1 MPMYGLVG
9 KLLTVPGKRDELV
22 AILLGG
28 TGGMPGCVSYVI
40 AKDATN
46 PDAVWVT
53 EVWESKEAHAH
64 SLTLPAV
71 RDAIARGKP
80 LIAGFG
86 ERFET
91 QPVGGTGLP

>member
-64 SLTLPAV
+64 SLMLPAV